1 MIYLLLKVFVIKF
14 LDFTKQ
20 DLDIN
25 FALSKVLVLREKNI
39 TKTNL

>member
-14 LDFTKQ
+14 LDFRKQ